1 MRHAAV
7 VTSQGENTMA
17 VKRAAKKK
25 AAPKASGRAVKDLVP
40 KKGVKASG
48 GPALAGGSGLSG
60 GKVWLRDF

>member
-1 MRHAAV
+1 
-7 VTSQGENTMA
+7 MA

-25 AAPKASGRAVKDLVP
+25 AAPKASRRAVKDLVP

-48 GPALAGGSGLSG
+48 GSALAGGSGMSG